1 VEDIRIEVVPT
12 GSEPGPEEK
21 LIAGID
27 TDAVRAELVRVVID
41 AFSIY
46 SSEPGFMHTIDS
58 VSSPTLAVRAAPH
71 DDLVMEEPG
80 PYSAPIPGAIRHN

>member
-80 PYSAPIPGAIRHN
+80 PYSAPIPGATTHV